1 MPQIPKDNLEGKHVA
16 LLGMGHSQLDYHL
29 SITHS
34 EEYDEVWAINSMC
47 AVVNADRVFMMDP
60 ASRFFD
66 SDDAGGQTEIMR
78 KILPTLACP
87 VYSCELDKRVPAI
100 EPYPLEAVVGELGC
114 GYFNNTISYA
124 IAFALWKR
132 IGRLSVFGADFTYT
146 TNIHY
151 GELGRACCEFWLS
164 RCMVA
169 GMEVA
174 IAPRSPLLDTN
185 VAEKERLYGYHRLEN
200 PPVVYLEKGNLKVT
214 PFSEIEQEEEVVVSI
229 HGRQDN
235 VQITQPVEPKS
246 Y

>member
-1 MPQIPKDNLEGKHVA
+1 M
-16 LLGMGHSQLDYHL
+16 
-29 SITHS
+29 
-34 EEYDEVWAINSMC
+34 
-47 AVVNADRVFMMDP
+47 
-60 ASRFFD
+60 
-66 SDDAGGQTEIMR
+66 
-78 KILPTLACP
+78 
-87 VYSCELDKRVPAI
+87 YSCELDKRVPAI
-100 EPYPLEAVVGELGC
+100 ELYPLEEIVGELGC

-146 TNIHY
+146 TNMHY

-185 VAEKERLYGYHRLEN
+185 ITEKQRLYGYHRLEN

-214 PFSEIEQEEEVVVSI
+214 PFSEIEEEEAVVVSI
-229 HGRQDN
+229 YGRQDN